1 MDLIRVGRRRRRKEL
16 IRVSAIVFLVSFF
29 LAAFLLY
36 HSQMEEYE
44 NQRNIRLCGSW
55 LLEKEIF
62 YETPQDLH
70 PYVEKLGE
78 ILGGVHVYY
87 ESTGDAYENDTGLF
101 VGTLPDNISDIGRV
115 GVFDGRLPKNTG
127 EIALTLG
134 ALEKL
139 GLSYEL
145 GQKIEINY
153 GKYYSHSQLRKEK
166 IEQVY
171 HTESYVI
178 TGILYNYFDMWNTGE
193 GMPSLVMSGMDF
205 DSLDAQKLHLGFY
218 GLKNEYMAA
227 DTGFTNALLTSD
239 DTIHYNSNVYE
250 AVLWDSEITNI
261 WVVVSVMI
269 IGCCAMAYTIIQ
281 QNKRRKN
288 CYYRMRCIGAARGQI
303 RAFSMQES
311 VLTIIPAAA
320 VGIAAA
326 YIICAVA
333 ELMISI
339 KENIGYFFT
348 FDMMVFLRIIG
359 AVFATML
366 VSLLISQGP
375 LMHRRIADG
384 EEKISVKRADR
395 LRVRISRA
403 GVSKTSA
410 LRGAVTG
417 NKVSKSGRRSLI
429 TPSYTA
435 KRINALHPVRTA
447 LLRVMG
453 IAVCSM
459 VFYNITKTFNDVYY
473 YGRVKSVCKDF
484 VIEMPNEYR
493 YKIQY
498 KENNSVSSNDTIFK
512 VTDNGFTDIALK
524 SIGLVDGIERV
535 DYVSEESVHKL
546 SWEGMEAGEKY
557 RESVELFTEN
567 GKYDYDDIYGQIFC
581 EAYYNNTAR
590 IWKDFSANIEWDG
603 ADYEKFCS
611 GEQVIV
617 AGDISNDASIVP
629 GTIVNIE
636 TKSGDIQVEVA
647 AVVPYEQEFK
657 FIDQGNGRCD
667 IIGSDLLGMKVAEA
681 DGKEFRYTQA
691 EIFFDNYRD
700 AEFIA
705 QQLSIIA
712 VRSGGKYKAEYNTV
726 KQQYN
731 NLMHK
736 LFMYGGFV
744 IAVFF
749 MYAVIRIGILKD
761 EAAGL
766 SASRLRI
773 KQAGADNSF
782 IIRQAVAGALKEG
795 AALLISIPVV
805 TAVYG
810 FIYVKNEIDIYS
822 RNEKYVYAAYQS
834 KRLNRWFEYEPKL
847 KESLKLIPVKL
858 LDLQFEWYLLFIIVV
873 VVLFVA
879 VSALVTKNELKR
891 MKGQV

>member
-1 MDLIRVGRRRRRKEL
+1 M
-16 IRVSAIVFLVSFF
+16 
-29 LAAFLLY
+29 
-36 HSQMEEYE
+36 
-44 NQRNIRLCGSW
+44 
-55 LLEKEIF
+55 
-62 YETPQDLH
+62 
-70 PYVEKLGE
+70 
-78 ILGGVHVYY
+78 
-87 ESTGDAYENDTGLF
+87 
-101 VGTLPDNISDIGRV
+101 
-115 GVFDGRLPKNTG
+115 
-127 EIALTLG
+127 
-134 ALEKL
+134 
-139 GLSYEL
+139 
-145 GQKIEINY
+145 
-153 GKYYSHSQLRKEK
+153 
-166 IEQVY
+166 
-171 HTESYVI
+171 
-178 TGILYNYFDMWNTGE
+178 
-193 GMPSLVMSGMDF
+193 
-205 DSLDAQKLHLGFY
+205 
-218 GLKNEYMAA
+218 
-227 DTGFTNALLTSD
+227 
-239 DTIHYNSNVYE
+239 
-250 AVLWDSEITNI
+250 
-261 WVVVSVMI
+261 
-269 IGCCAMAYTIIQ
+269 
-281 QNKRRKN
+281 
-288 CYYRMRCIGAARGQI
+288 
-303 RAFSMQES
+303 
-311 VLTIIPAAA
+311 
-320 VGIAAA
+320 
-326 YIICAVA
+326 
-333 ELMISI
+333 
-339 KENIGYFFT
+339 
-348 FDMMVFLRIIG
+348 
-359 AVFATML
+359 
-366 VSLLISQGP
+366 
-375 LMHRRIADG
+375 
-384 EEKISVKRADR
+384 
-395 LRVRISRA
+395 
-403 GVSKTSA
+403 
-410 LRGAVTG
+410 
-417 NKVSKSGRRSLI
+417 
-429 TPSYTA
+429 
-435 KRINALHPVRTA
+435 
-447 LLRVMG
+447 
-453 IAVCSM
+453 
-459 VFYNITKTFNDVYY
+459 
-473 YGRVKSVCKDF
+473 
-484 VIEMPNEYR
+484 
-493 YKIQY
+493 
-498 KENNSVSSNDTIFK
+498 
-512 VTDNGFTDIALK
+512 TDNGFTDIALK

-667 IIGSDLLGMKVAEA
+667 IISSDLLGMKVAEA

-766 SASRLRI
+766 SASRLRL

-873 VVLFVA
+873 VALFVA

>member
-101 VGTLPDNISDIGRV
+101 VGALPDNISDIGCVR
-115 GVFDGRLPKNTG
+115 VFDGRLPKNTG

-134 ALEKL
+134 TLEKL

-153 GKYYSHSQLRKEK
+153 GKYYSHSRLRKDK
-166 IEQVY
+166 KEQVY

-193 GMPSLVMSGMDF
+193 GMPSLLISGMDF

-288 CYYRMRCIGAARGQI
+288 CYCRMRCIGAAKGQI
-303 RAFSMQES
+303 RVFSMQES

-339 KENIGYFFT
+339 KEDIGYFFT
-348 FDMMVFLRIIG
+348 FDIMVFLRIIG
-359 AVFATML
+359 AVFVTML

-395 LRVRISRA
+395 LRARISRA
-403 GVSKTSA
+403 GVSKTSVPGKA
-410 LRGAVTG
+410 STG
-417 NKVSKSGRRSLI
+417 DKAFKSGRRSLI
-429 TPSYTA
+429 TPSYTV

-459 VFYNITKTFNDVYY
+459 VFYNITKTFNDVCY

-484 VIEMPNEYR
+484 VIEMQNEYS

-498 KENNSVSSNDTIFK
+498 EENNSVSSNDAVFK

-524 SIGLVDGIERV
+524 SIELVDGIERI

-766 SASRLRI
+766 SASRLRL

-847 KESLKLIPVKL
+847 KESLKLIQVKL

-873 VVLFVA
+873 VALFVA

>member
-101 VGTLPDNISDIGRV
+101 VGALPDNISDIGRV

-153 GKYYSHSQLRKEK
+153 GKYYNHSRLRKEK

-193 GMPSLVMSGMDF
+193 GMPSLLISGMDF

-288 CYYRMRCIGAARGQI
+288 CYYRMRCIGAAKGQI

-348 FDMMVFLRIIG
+348 FDIMVFLRIIG

-366 VSLLISQGP
+366 VSLLIPQGT

-395 LRVRISRA
+395 LRAHISRA
-403 GVSKTSA
+403 GVSKTSVP
-410 LRGAVTG
+410 RKAVTG
-417 NKVSKSGRRSLI
+417 NKASKSGRRSLI

-459 VFYNITKTFNDVYY
+459 VFYNITKIFNDVCY

-484 VIEMPNEYR
+484 VIEMQNEYS

-498 KENNSVSSNDTIFK
+498 EQNNSVSSNDTIFK

-524 SIGLVDGIERV
+524 SVGLVDGIERV

-590 IWKDFSANIEWDG
+590 IWTDFSANIEWDG

-749 MYAVIRIGILKD
+749 MYVVIRIGILKD

-766 SASRLRI
+766 SASRLRL

-873 VVLFVA
+873 VALFVA